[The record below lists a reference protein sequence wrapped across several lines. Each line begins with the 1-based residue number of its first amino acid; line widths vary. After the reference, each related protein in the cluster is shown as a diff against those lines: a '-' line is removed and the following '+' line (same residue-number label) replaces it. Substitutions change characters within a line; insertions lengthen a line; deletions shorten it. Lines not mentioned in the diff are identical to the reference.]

1 MESEVDVYSI
11 KQVSEI
17 LGIPTVTLRA
27 WENRYKAVNPMRTDS
42 GYRLYSKDH
51 LEDLRW
57 LKDQVENHHT
67 PISQAVRMLKAR
79 QEEKNSL
86 SIPEAS
92 DTGGADIAYQKMTE
106 QIYEALYHYQGER
119 ANALIDFG
127 FSLYGY
133 DAMFYRVLVPVLV
146 RVGDEWE
153 KGRATVAQEHYMT
166 SLVSQRFYQFFHLF
180 PIHPDLPKAL
190 AFCPEGEHHQ
200 VGLMLFSLF
209 MRKHGMEV
217 LYLGANTPS
226 EGVIQLL
233 REQHVDMVCVSV
245 STTAQVPSCDELL
258 EELAGEH
265 PHIRFVLGG
274 KGYENSSER
283 RFPES
288 VIGDSVEHWQ
298 QWMEQVVRHK

>member
-1 MESEVDVYSI
+1 MESEVNVYSI
-11 KQVSEI
+11 KQVSEL

-27 WENRYKAVNPMRTDS
+27 WENRYKAVSPMRTDS
-42 GYRLYSKDH
+42 GYRLYSKNNI
-51 LEDLRW
+51 EDLRW
-57 LKDQVENHHT
+57 LKDQVEKHHT

-79 QEEKNSL
+79 QEEKYSL
-86 SIPEAS
+86 PVPEPAVL
-92 DTGGADIAYQKMTE
+92 GGADIAYQKMTE
-106 QIYEALYHYQGER
+106 QIYEALYSYQGER

-133 DAMFYRVLVPVLV
+133 DPMFYRVLVPVLV

-153 KGRATVAQEHYMT
+153 SGRATVAQEHYMT

-180 PIHPDLPKAL
+180 PIHSYLPKAL

-233 REQHVDMVCVSV
+233 KDRQMDVVCVSI
-245 STTAQVPSCDELL
+245 STTAQVPDCDALL
-258 EELAGEH
+258 EEIVQEH
-265 PHIRFVLGG
+265 PGITLVLGG
-274 KGYENSSER
+274 KGYERSSKLK
-283 RFPES
+283 FPEA
-288 VIGDSVEHWQ
+288 VIGESVEQWQ
-298 QWMEQVVRHK
+298 QWIEEFVKSS